1 MFSQSLLLHLS
12 NGVSAALS
20 SPRPAVSLKGDKKRQ
35 SAWGQAAPCRGG
47 EPGLGTPPSPTCTRN
62 SSEGM
67 SLCCPPAPG
76 RTAPKGPLQ
85 ALPSFLYLPGRQ
97 SSDVGRAWLGGLPR
111 SHISGGG
118 SYSGPPEPAWGGPGA
133 AHQWF
138 RHSLAMSG
146 QLSFSPWSP
155 PHSPPS
161 VRSLLVVSH
170 SWQPRER

>member
-1 MFSQSLLLHLS
+1 M
-12 NGVSAALS
+12 
-20 SPRPAVSLKGDKKRQ
+20 SLKGDKKCR
-35 SAWGQAAPCRGG
+35 SAWGQAVPCRGE

-97 SSDVGRAWLGGLPR
+97 SSDVGRAWLGGNQEPHQWRQELLR
-111 SHISGGG
+111 T
-118 SYSGPPEPAWGGPGA
+118 PEPAWGGPGA

-146 QLSFSPWSP
+146 QLSFSPSSP

-161 VRSLLVVSH
+161 VRSLSVVSH
-170 SWQPRER
+170 SWQPRGR

>member
-35 SAWGQAAPCRGG
+35 SAWGQAVPCRGE

-97 SSDVGRAWLGGLPR
+97 SSDVGRAWLGG
-111 SHISGGG
+111 H
-118 SYSGPPEPAWGGPGA
+118 PGA
-133 AHQWF
+133 TSVEAGVTQDPQ
-138 RHSLAMSG
+138 SQLGADPG
-146 QLSFSPWSP
+146 QPINGLDTALPCQGSCL
-155 PHSPPS
+155 
-161 VRSLLVVSH
+161 SLLGLLPTLLLACAVS
-170 SWQPRER
+170 